1 MKKYLNMKK
10 SIIIICLLSVLP
22 ASWYTAG
29 AQRVLTLDECKQLA
43 LENNNDLKTARQ
55 QMEMAGY
62 DTKIAASYFY
72 PKIQAVGTYQ
82 WTDKD
87 IHLVSEKGQET
98 LTHGGDAVQA
108 AYDAKLQEIMQN
120 PDVKQFIEQN
130 PEYKEFFNG
139 LKELDLATPINSI
152 GSSINSLLTFDI
164 QNIYAGLISVEQPVF
179 VGGKIVAS
187 HKMAKYAQELSE
199 VQYEQAVE
207 ELSVDIEQAYWQII
221 AIFFKKQLAEG
232 YSELLHQMITDTQ
245 TLMDEGFA
253 TQSDFLTVKVKA
265 NEADML
271 LTKASNGLVLSKMLL
286 CQKCG
291 LPLDSDISLSHETV
305 EQVPVPQIPE
315 YVSIEDAYAART
327 EIRSL
332 NLATQIYDRKV
343 AIARADMM
351 PTLALT
357 ANYLISR
364 PNLSN
369 GFNSKYFGSRFAAG
383 VVLKIPI
390 FHGTEALQRTRKAK
404 AEADIYRIKMN
415 DAKEKIRLQIEQCRK
430 LQQESIEKL
439 NMALTNVDEAE
450 ENLRMANEGYTEG
463 VTSSTTVLA
472 ASTAWLKAH
481 SELIETG
488 VEVQMSAVNLAKAEG
503 RL

>member
-1 MKKYLNMKK
+1 MRKC
-10 SIIIICLLSVLP
+10 IIFSCLLSVLT
-22 ASWYTAG
+22 ASWDTAA

-55 QMEMAGY
+55 KMTMAGY

-72 PKIQAVGTYQ
+72 PKVQAVGAYM
-82 WTDKD
+82 WNDKD
-87 IHLVSEKGQET
+87 IHLISKEGQQV
-98 LTHGGDAVQA
+98 LTHGGDEVQK
-108 AYDAKLQEIMQN
+108 AYKARLQEIMQD
-120 PDVKQFIEQN
+120 PDMSEFIKSN
-130 PEYKEFFNG
+130 PEFRDFFNS
-139 LKELDLATPINSI
+139 LYQLDIASPINAI
-152 GSSINSLLTFDI
+152 GSSINDFLTLDI
-164 QNIYAGLISVEQPVF
+164 QNIYAGLISVQQPVF
-179 VGGKIVAS
+179 AGGKIIAS
-187 HKMAKYAQELSE
+187 HKMAGYAQELSE

-207 ELSVDIEQAYWQII
+207 ELTVDIEQAYWQII

-232 YSELLHQMITDTQ
+232 YSELLHQMISDTQ

-253 TQSDFLTVKVKA
+253 TQSDLLTVKVKA

-271 LTKASNGLVLSKMLL
+271 LTRASNGLVLSKMLL

-291 LPLDSDISLSHETV
+291 LPLESEITLSHENA

-315 YVSIEDAYAART
+315 YVSIEDAFAART

-332 NLATQIYDRKV
+332 NLANQIYDKKITV
-343 AIARADMM
+343 ARADMM
-351 PTLALT
+351 PTVALT

-364 PNLSN
+364 PNLAN
-369 GFNSKYFGSRFAAG
+369 GFNNSSFGNRFAAG

-404 AEADIYRIKMN
+404 AEAELYRIKLN
-415 DAKEKIRLQIEQCRK
+415 DAKEKINLQIVQCRK
-430 LQQESIEKL
+430 LQQESVEKL
-439 NMALTNVDEAE
+439 NMALANVDEAE

-463 VTSSTTVLA
+463 VTSATTVLA

-488 VEVQMSAVNLAKAEG
+488 VEVQMSAVNLARAEG

>member
-1 MKKYLNMKK
+1 MRKL
-10 SIIIICLLSVLP
+10 IIFSCLLSVLS
-22 ASWYTAG
+22 ASWNTAG

-55 QMEMAGY
+55 QMKMAGY

-82 WTDKD
+82 RTDKELRL
-87 IHLVSEKGQET
+87 IPERGRQVLE
-98 LTHGGDAVQA
+98 HGGDAVQK
-108 AYDAKLQEIMQN
+108 AYNEKLQEVMQN
-120 PDVKQFIEQN
+120 PDIQEYIKTN
-130 PEYKEFFNG
+130 PEAAEFFDN
-139 LKELDLATPINSI
+139 LAKLDLASPINAI
-152 GSSINSLLTFDI
+152 GSSINNLLTFDI
-164 QNIYAGLISVEQPVF
+164 RNIYAGLISVEQPVF

-207 ELSVDIEQAYWQII
+207 ELTVDIEQAYWQII
-221 AIFFKKQLAEG
+221 SISFKKQLAEA
-232 YSELLHQMITDTQ
+232 YSELLRQMITDTQ

-253 TQSDFLTVKVKA
+253 TESDFLTVKVKA
-265 NEADML
+265 NEAEML

-291 LPLDSDISLSHETV
+291 LPLESGIVLADENLDH
-305 EQVPVPQIPE
+305 VPVPQIPE
-315 YVSIEDAYAART
+315 YVSIEDAFSART

-332 NLATQIYDRKV
+332 NLANQIYDKKV
-343 AIARADMM
+343 VIARADMM

-357 ANYLISR
+357 ANYLISK

-369 GFNSKYFGSRFAAG
+369 GFNNKYFGGRFAAG

-404 AEADIYRIKMN
+404 AEAELYKIKLN
-415 DAKEKIRLQIEQCRK
+415 DAKEKINLQIVQCRK
-430 LQQESIEKL
+430 LQQESVEKL
-439 NMALTNVDEAE
+439 AMAQSNVDVAE

-463 VTSSTTVLA
+463 VISSTTVLA

-481 SELIETG
+481 SELIDTG